1 MLDTKVKRILL
12 PVEGAPTDEESLRL
26 ACSLAKTDHAE
37 ILMLYVIEVKRTLP
51 IDADLGADLERGER
65 VLDNLYRLAEKMK
78 CRVQTELLQAREAG
92 STIVGEA
99 IEHKS
104 DLIVMGVPYQEKFGD
119 FCVESRAMHVLEHA
133 PCRVLLTREPLKN
146 GHHLHSD
153 TGGYQHTDLR
163 GPDHSASR

>member
-1 MLDTKVKRILL
+1 
-12 PVEGAPTDEESLRL
+12 
-26 ACSLAKTDHAE
+26 
-37 ILMLYVIEVKRTLP
+37 
-51 IDADLGADLERGER
+51 
-65 VLDNLYRLAEKMK
+65 MK

-99 IEHKS
+99 VEHKS

-146 GHHLHSD
+146 GHTHTES
-153 TGGYQHTDLR
+153 GAYQHSDLR
-163 GPDHSASR
+163 GQHPH